1 MVYQTINVKYSE
13 NFLTAPCK
21 MGIQFRTDIGCF
33 WFGRCWFWRETAYC
47 NWIVNGTPFYFIC
60 CSVILKSL
68 RFFSH
73 TIRDYF
79 FQPFEHQAWN
89 NFFHCAIA
97 FLTQPALQLDVFS
110 QNKRARIVGRYK
122 DMRRETGFEIRSM
135 WFNLGKC
142 PQMLHIHF
150 IWNLLSLKFSHYS
163 FPVT

>member
-1 MVYQTINVKYSE
+1 MHVK
-13 NFLTAPCK
+13 F
-21 MGIQFRTDIGCF
+21 F
-33 WFGRCWFWRETAYC
+33 
-47 NWIVNGTPFYFIC
+47 FYFIC

-79 FQPFEHQAWN
+79 FHPFEHQAWN

-97 FLTQPALQLDVFS
+97 FLTQPALQLDTFS

-135 WFNLGKC
+135 WFNLGKYRSSLC
-142 PQMLHIHF
+142 SLLLHYCVFSLLFNFKGQKSLTSMIYC
-150 IWNLLSLKFSHYS
+150 LLSFFPSLSLYQFCYAERLSYFKVAYS
-163 FPVT
+163 

>member
-1 MVYQTINVKYSE
+1 
-13 NFLTAPCK
+13 
-21 MGIQFRTDIGCF
+21 
-33 WFGRCWFWRETAYC
+33 
-47 NWIVNGTPFYFIC
+47 
-60 CSVILKSL
+60 VILKSL

-97 FLTQPALQLDVFS
+97 FLTQPALQLDAFS

-142 PQMLHIHF
+142 ALVLLHMCYLELIT
-150 IWNLLSLKFSHYS
+150 LKGWLAFQ
-163 FPVT
+163 